1 MNIFIIVLVSL
12 VILFIGLS
20 YYLTLT
26 DTNRI
31 KDIASFDSEHVSV
44 NLTEDDTT
52 YQSIY
57 PEYEIAY
64 VYILNVFS
72 KQLDNLDD
80 KDSSDENFYTV
91 ANDFEELVSDF
102 FNQAPDSPT
111 EFQESRK
118 FAVSSA
124 LKTQIALK
132 EYKKLIKDDKLL
144 QLEDKKD
151 ILTDAVSDF
160 KKSQKTYKDAME
172 KLN

>member
-1 MNIFIIVLVSL
+1 MKFFILVLVSL

-31 KDIASFDSEHVSV
+31 KDIASFESEQASV

-64 VYILNVFS
+64 VYILNIFS

-91 ANDFEELVSDF
+91 ANDFEVLVSDF
-102 FNQAPDSPT
+102 LKQAPDSPT
-111 EFQESRK
+111 EFQESRN

-124 LKTQIALK
+124 LKTQTALK
-132 EYKKLIKDDKLL
+132 EYKQLVKDDKLL
-144 QLEDKKD
+144 QLENKKS
-151 ILTDAVSDF
+151 ILTDAVSEF
-160 KKSQKTYKDAME
+160 KKSQETYKDVME